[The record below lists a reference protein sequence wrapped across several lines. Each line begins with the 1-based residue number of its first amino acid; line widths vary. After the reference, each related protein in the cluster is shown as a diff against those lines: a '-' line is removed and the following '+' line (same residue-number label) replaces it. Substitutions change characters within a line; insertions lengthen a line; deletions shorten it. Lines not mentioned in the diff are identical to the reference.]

1 MLIPYF
7 HRYLEGARWDSQKG
21 LLRDSFLKELHPVLP
36 VMHLTAVEVEGLDMT
51 GKYECPIFYTATRG
65 GTFTFA
71 AQLKTGTQTRIA
83 LSLLIIIHV
92 DLQLTSMPISDEPN
106 SKWVLAGVALLLSV
120 EN

>member
-1 MLIPYF
+1 MERMCTECMTSYELRQLSALT
-7 HRYLEGARWDSQKG
+7 HSLLRYLEGARLDTQKG

-71 AQLKTGTQTRIA
+71 AQLKTGAQKI
-83 LSLLIIIHV
+83 
-92 DLQLTSMPISDEPN
+92 
-106 SKWVLAGVALLLSV
+106 
-120 EN
+120 

>member
-21 LLRDSFLKELHPVLP
+21 LLRDSFLKELHPLLP
-36 VMHLTAVEVEGLDMT
+36 VMHLTAVEVEGLDMS
-51 GKYECPIFYTATRG
+51 GKYECPVFYTATRG

-71 AQLKTGTQTRIA
+71 AQLKTGTHTRIA
-83 LSLLIIIHV
+83 LSPLVLHV
-92 DLQLTSMPISDEPN
+92 DMHLISMPFSDESS

>member
-1 MLIPYF
+1 MEPKNSPRMERMCTECMTSYELRQLSALT
-7 HRYLEGARWDSQKG
+7 HSLLRYLEGARLDTQKG

-71 AQLKTGTQTRIA
+71 AQLKTGAQKI
-83 LSLLIIIHV
+83 
-92 DLQLTSMPISDEPN
+92 
-106 SKWVLAGVALLLSV
+106 
-120 EN
+120 